1 MCACKVPFSG
11 VPWRMIRTVV
21 ISATAKKEL
30 RRVPAHVKEKL
41 QAWVGAVATFGLDEI
56 RKIPGFHDE
65 PLRGERKG
73 QRSIRL
79 SRQWRA
85 IYVIARD
92 GTLEFV
98 SVEEVTPHKY

>member
-1 MCACKVPFSG
+1 
-11 VPWRMIRTVV
+11 MIRTVV
-21 ISATAKKEL
+21 ISDAAKKDL

-41 QAWVGAVATFGLDEI
+41 QAWAGAVATFGLDEI
-56 RKIPGFHDE
+56 RKIPGYHDE
-65 PLRGERKG
+65 PLRGARKG